1 MKCWST
7 SLPGPRTVLNK
18 KCRSTRLNILKKHQV
33 NCYEVS
39 AKSASSPP
47 LLASLPIRLLLLLL
61 DAVDKKSHID
71 FIQKINYQS
80 WFQAKVTK
88 KFQGRRR
95 WLITAISFP
104 APFHPRREQ
113 HLVGAQALLHN

>member
-1 MKCWST
+1 MTCWST

-71 FIQKINYQS
+71 FIQQINYQS

-104 APFHPRREQ
+104 AQPPP
-113 HLVGAQALLHN
+113 LPLLPLSFW